1 MGGNPGL
8 EASVGTEVFSS
19 RLGPEGGVM
28 EKSRR
33 DFLKRC
39 ALLAACGPVWRAEV
53 RGHQGALGQ
62 TFAPKIGITTNTRDG
77 WANDFVRSL
86 DEAAEVGYPAIETFP
101 KYVQPYFDRPA
112 VLREMLQSRG
122 LRLETVSNG
131 SGMEID
137 FVDPRRASKLLED
150 HMRLVRFI
158 KLFGCDHLK
167 INTGWNG
174 RHTTTPEELREMA
187 KRLDQLGKLT
197 TQEGVKLGVH
207 AHLWRQLE
215 LRHEVE
221 TVMQRTDPR
230 YVNLVL
236 DTGHYTMAGMDPVEM
251 TRIYIDRIIEF
262 HFKDTKPEHR
272 GGNKGPI
279 PWYGDRPAMLEATLR
294 DPIFFELGKGGV
306 DFPAI
311 TDILRRN
318 GYQGWIT
325 VELDSTL
332 STPKQSARIS
342 KNYLEKTLG
351 LQV

>member
-1 MGGNPGL
+1 
-8 EASVGTEVFSS
+8 
-19 RLGPEGGVM
+19 M
-28 EKSRR
+28 ENCRR

-39 ALLAACGPVWRAEV
+39 ALLVACRPVWRREV
-53 RGHQGALGQ
+53 KGEQGALGE
-62 TFAPKIGITTNTRDG
+62 TFAPKIGITTNTREG
-77 WANDFVRSL
+77 WENDFVRSL
-86 DEAAEVGYPAIETFP
+86 DEAVEVGYHAIETFP
-101 KYVQPYFDRPA
+101 KYVEPYFDRPT

-137 FVDPRRASKLLED
+137 FADPHRASKLLED
-150 HMRLVRFI
+150 HMRLVKFI

-167 INTGWNG
+167 INTGWRG
-174 RHTTTPEELREMA
+174 RHSLTPERVREMA

-197 TQEGVKLGVH
+197 AEEGIKLGVH

-215 LRHEVE
+215 KRHEVD
-221 TVMQRTDPR
+221 TVMQLTDPR

-236 DTGHYTMAGMDPVEM
+236 DTGHYTMSGMDPVEM
-251 TRIYIDRIIEF
+251 TRIYISRIIEF

-272 GGNKGPI
+272 GGNKGRI
-279 PWYGDRPAMLEATLR
+279 PQFGDRSAMLKETLKN
-294 DPIFFELGKGGV
+294 PIFFELGKGGV

-311 TDILRRN
+311 VNILRQN
-318 GYQGWIT
+318 SYQGWIT

-332 STPKQSARIS
+332 RTPKESARIS

-351 LQV
+351 LRV